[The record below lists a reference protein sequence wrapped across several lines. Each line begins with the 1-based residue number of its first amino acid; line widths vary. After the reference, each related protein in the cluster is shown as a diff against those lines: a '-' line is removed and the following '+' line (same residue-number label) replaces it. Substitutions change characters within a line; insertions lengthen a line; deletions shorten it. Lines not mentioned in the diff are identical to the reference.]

1 MSVKSR
7 EELIAW
13 SLRALGHPMIQINV
27 TEEQLEDRLDDSLEL
42 FQEYN
47 LGGTNRDYIRYR
59 VTEEDIYNQYI
70 PIDGSSVLG
79 IIRLLPVSRL
89 MLGANAQLPFNPMYQ
104 MLNTVVGHGWAN
116 IDLTSYVMFRQ
127 FGETIEH
134 VLNPKHIIRFNR
146 YQNKLFVDW
155 NWGNRDWTPGYIQN
169 ESNENVA
176 HEKDDPTD
184 EVTERILFED
194 ELEPQG
200 GDADVYPGDFIIL
213 ECFKVLDPEEY
224 PLVYN
229 DRWLKEY
236 YKNMVKLQFSENL
249 SKYSGMTL
257 PGGVTLDGPG
267 MKAEAQ
273 AEIEKL
279 REELLTSY
287 QEPLTFFVG

>member
-7 EELIAW
+7 EDLISW
-13 SLRALGHPMIQINV
+13 SLRSLGHPMIQINV

-47 LGGTNRDYIRYR
+47 LAGTNRDFLRYQ

-70 PIDGSSVLG
+70 PIDGTSILG
-79 IIRLLPVSRL
+79 IVRLIPASRL
-89 MLGANAQLPFNPMYQ
+89 MLGAGAQLPFNPMYQ

-116 IDLTSYVMFRQ
+116 IDLTSYTMFRQ

-134 VLNPKHIIRFNR
+134 LLNPKHILRFNR
-146 YQNKLFVDW
+146 YQNKLFIDW
-155 NWGNRDWTPGYIQN
+155 NWGDRDWTPGYIQV
-169 ESNENVA
+169 ETNENFANEV
-176 HEKDDPTD
+176 DDPTD
-184 EVTERILFED
+184 SVTERLLFED
-194 ELEPQG
+194 EVQG
-200 GDADVYPGDFIIL
+200 FDGQADVFPGDFIIL

-236 YKNMVKLQFSENL
+236 FKNMVKLQFGENL
-249 SKYSGMTL
+249 SKYSNLTL
-257 PGGVTLDGPG
+257 PGGVVLDGHA

-273 AEIEKL
+273 AELEKL

-287 QEPLTFFVG
+287 QEPLNFFIG